1 MKSSDFWHGCLVI
14 PLVFVLIGS
23 KCEKADKVTGPGGPA
38 LVDSIDDKLA
48 VGNRIMITFSGIA
61 GAPPPHVEEIRGPD
75 GYIHPP
81 LLKDEETMAGM
92 KVKAAGKTIEELQG
106 ELYKLYVPA
115 QFLSL
120 TLILSVDGRFYT
132 VDGQV
137 RLPGRFPYVGK
148 MRVSEAIAEARGFNN
163 FADRKR
169 ITVTR
174 ANGNR
179 LNYNSVKAKKNAEYD
194 LFLFPGDIVNVPKS
208 FW

>member
-23 KCEKADKVTGPGGPA
+23 KCERADRVDGPGESA
-38 LVDSIDDKLA
+38 LVDSIVDKLA

-61 GAPPPHVEEIRGPD
+61 GAPPAHIEEIRAD
-75 GYIHPP
+75 GSIHPP
-81 LLKDEETMAGM
+81 LLEDE
-92 KVKAAGKTIEELQG
+92 VKAAGKTIEELRD
-106 ELYKLYVPA
+106 ELHKLYVPS

-120 TLILSVDGRFYT
+120 TLTLSVDGRFYT

-148 MRVSEAIAEARGFNN
+148 MRVSEAIAEARGLNN

-174 ANGNR
+174 ANGKR
-179 LNYNSVKAKKNAEYD
+179 LVYNSLKAKENADYD
-194 LFLFPGDIVNVPKS
+194 LFLYPGDIVNVPKS